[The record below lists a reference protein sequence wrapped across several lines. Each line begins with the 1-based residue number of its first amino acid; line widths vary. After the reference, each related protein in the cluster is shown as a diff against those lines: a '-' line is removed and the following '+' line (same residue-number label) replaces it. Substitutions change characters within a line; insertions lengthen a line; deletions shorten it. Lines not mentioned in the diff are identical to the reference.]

1 LRNQFAFFVFYA
13 SALDLVLYT
22 ALDSRSICINYEK
35 SSREQQKKGLFFMA
49 RKSAVVSPVKRKS
62 RKIQVPTDYSI
73 QFDDYL
79 IHCEERNLT
88 HGTIESYRFYLGY
101 LKRYMEEN
109 QHSLLVDE
117 IMERDLKDF
126 LTFMRKIKGNNQATL
141 NSAIASIRPF
151 FNYLIEQEVIQD
163 HPMAKIK
170 KGKVDLKPIIPFST
184 DDIKNLLQQPDKSR
198 QAGYRD
204 YCMMLMLLST
214 GMRISEC
221 LNLTIS
227 DIDFKNNKILI
238 RESKNRTPRVVGMAK
253 KIKPELQR
261 FISLCH
267 PDVKSLDILFQNQD
281 CGKLAYKTIHDNF
294 KEYGKQANIDP
305 RIRVSPHTFRHT
317 YALSYLKNG
326 GSTASLR
333 EQLGHRTIETV
344 EKYLYW
350 SSDDKLEEFKKYS
363 PLDNMEL

>member
-1 LRNQFAFFVFYA
+1 MKNLAGNNKER
-13 SALDLVLYT
+13 
-22 ALDSRSICINYEK
+22 
-35 SSREQQKKGLFFMA
+35 LFIMA
-49 RKSAVVSPVKRKS
+49 RKSAIITPVKRKS
-62 RKIQVPTDYSI
+62 RKIQSPTDYSL
-73 QFDDYL
+73 QFDDYI

-88 HGTIESYRFYLGY
+88 QGTVESYRFYLDY
-101 LKRYMEEN
+101 LKRYLEEN

-117 IMERDLKDF
+117 ITERDLKDF
-126 LTFMRKIKGNNQATL
+126 LIFMRKTKGNNQATL

-163 HPMAKIK
+163 HPMARVK
-170 KGKVDLKPIIPFST
+170 KGKVDQKPIIPFST

-204 YCMMLMLLST
+204 YCIMLMLLST

-221 LNLTIS
+221 LNLLIS
-227 DIDFKNNKILI
+227 DIDFNNNRILI
-238 RESKNRTPRVVGMAK
+238 RESKNRTPRIVGMAK

-261 FISLCH
+261 FIRLCH
-267 PDVKSLDILFQNQD
+267 PNVKPIDILFQNQD
-281 CGKLAYKTIHDNF
+281 SGRLAYKTIHDNLR
-294 KEYGKQANIDP
+294 KYGKQANIDP
-305 RIRVSPHTFRHT
+305 RVRVSPHTYRHT
-317 YALSYLKNG
+317 YAINYLKNG

-350 SSDDKLEEFKKYS
+350 STDDKLEEFKKYS
-363 PLDNMEL
+363 PLDNMEF

>member
-1 LRNQFAFFVFYA
+1 
-13 SALDLVLYT
+13 
-22 ALDSRSICINYEK
+22 
-35 SSREQQKKGLFFMA
+35 MA
-49 RKSAVVSPVKRKS
+49 RKSAVISPVKRKS
-62 RKIQVPTDYSI
+62 RKIVAPTDYSI

-88 HGTIESYRFYLGY
+88 QGSIEGYRFYLGY
-101 LKRYMEEN
+101 LKKYLEEN
-109 QHSLLVDE
+109 EHSLLVDE
-117 IMERDLKDF
+117 ITERDIKDF
-126 LTFMRKIKGNNQATL
+126 LNFMRKTKNNTQATI

-151 FNYLIEQEVIQD
+151 FNYLIEQEIIQD

-170 KGKVDLKPIIPFST
+170 KGKIDQKPIIPFSNE
-184 DDIKNLLQQPDKSR
+184 DIKNLLKQPDKSR
-198 QAGYRD
+198 HAGYRD

-227 DIDFKNNKILI
+227 DIDFKNNRILI
-238 RESKNRTPRVVGMAK
+238 RESKNRTPRIVGMAK

-261 FISLCH
+261 FIRLCL
-267 PDVKSLDILFQNQD
+267 PNAKPFDILFQNQD
-281 CGKLAYKTIHDNF
+281 GGKLADNTIQENF
-294 KEYGKQANIDP
+294 REYGVQANIDP
-305 RIRVSPHTFRHT
+305 RIRVSPHTYRHT
-317 YALSYLKNG
+317 YAINYLKNG

-350 SSDDKLEEFKKYS
+350 STDDKLEEFEKYN
-363 PLDNMEL
+363 PLDKMELQGGVC

>member
-1 LRNQFAFFVFYA
+1 
-13 SALDLVLYT
+13 
-22 ALDSRSICINYEK
+22 
-35 SSREQQKKGLFFMA
+35 MA
-49 RKSAVVSPVKRKS
+49 RKSAVITPVQRKS
-62 RKIQVPTDYSI
+62 RKIQSPTDYSV

-88 HGTIESYRFYLGY
+88 QGTVESYRFYLGY
-101 LKRYMEEN
+101 FKRYLEKN

-117 IMERDLKDF
+117 IIERDLKGF
-126 LTFMRKIKGNNQATL
+126 FNFMRKTKANSQATI
-141 NSAIASIRPF
+141 NSAVASIRPF

-170 KGKVDLKPIIPFST
+170 KGKIDQKPIIPFST
-184 DDIKNLLQQPDKSR
+184 EDIYNLLQQPDKSR
-198 QAGYRD
+198 HAGYRD

-227 DIDFKNNKILI
+227 DIDFKNNRILI
-238 RESKNRTPRVVGMAK
+238 RESKNRTPRIVGMAK

-261 FISLCH
+261 FIRICL
-267 PDVKSLDILFQNQD
+267 PNVEPFDLLFQNQD
-281 CGKLAYKTIHDNF
+281 SRKLAPNTINSNF
-294 KEYGKQANIDP
+294 RIYGKQANIDP

-317 YALSYLKNG
+317 YAINYIKNG

-350 SSDDKLEEFKKYS
+350 SSDDKLDEFQKYS
-363 PLDNMEL
+363 PIDKMNLVL

>member
-1 LRNQFAFFVFYA
+1 M
-13 SALDLVLYT
+13 S
-22 ALDSRSICINYEK
+22 
-35 SSREQQKKGLFFMA
+35 
-49 RKSAVVSPVKRKS
+49 RKSAVISPIIKRKS
-62 RKIQVPTDYSI
+62 RKIQSPTDYSI

-88 HGTIESYRFYLGY
+88 DQTIQGYRFYLGY
-101 LKRYMEEN
+101 LKRYLEGQE
-109 QHSLLVDE
+109 HSLLVDE
-117 IMERDLKDF
+117 ITERDLKNF
-126 LTFMRKIKGNNQATL
+126 LNFMRKTKNNNQATL

-151 FNYLIEQEVIQD
+151 FNYLIEQEIIED

-170 KGKVDLKPIIPFST
+170 KGKIDKKPIIPFSAE
-184 DDIKNLLQQPDKSR
+184 DIHNLLQQPDKSR

-214 GMRISEC
+214 GIRISEC

-227 DIDFKNNKILI
+227 DIDFKNSRILI
-238 RESKNRTPRVVGMAK
+238 RESKNRTPRIVGMAR

-261 FISLCH
+261 FIRLCL
-267 PDVKSLDILFQNQD
+267 PDSKPFDIFFQNQD
-281 CGKLAYKTIHDNF
+281 GGKLADNTIQENF
-294 KEYGKQANIDP
+294 REYGTQANIDP
-305 RIRVSPHTFRHT
+305 RIRVSPHSFRHT
-317 YALSYLKNG
+317 YSINYLKNG

-350 SSDDKLEEFKKYS
+350 SSDDKLEEFQKYS
-363 PLDNMEL
+363 PLDNMDF

>member
-1 LRNQFAFFVFYA
+1 
-13 SALDLVLYT
+13 
-22 ALDSRSICINYEK
+22 
-35 SSREQQKKGLFFMA
+35 MA
-49 RKSAVVSPVKRKS
+49 RKSAIVTPVKRKS
-62 RKIQVPTDYSI
+62 RKIQSPTDYSI

-88 HGTIESYRFYLGY
+88 QGTVESYRFYLCY
-101 LKRYMEEN
+101 LKRYLEEN

-151 FNYLIEQEVIQD
+151 FNYLIEKGVIYE
-163 HPMAKIK
+163 HPMTKIK
-170 KGKVDLKPIIPFST
+170 KGKVDQKPIIPFSSE
-184 DDIKNLLQQPDKSR
+184 DIHNLLKQPDKSR
-198 QAGYRD
+198 HSGYRD
-204 YCMMLMLLST
+204 YAMMLMLLST

-227 DIDFKNNKILI
+227 DIDFKNNRILI
-238 RESKNRTPRVVGMAK
+238 RESKNRTPRIVGMAK

-261 FISLCH
+261 FIRLCL
-267 PDVKSLDILFQNQD
+267 PNAKPFDILFQNQD
-281 CGKLAYKTIHDNF
+281 RGKLAYKTIHDNLM
-294 KEYGKQANIDP
+294 EYGKQANIDP
-305 RIRVSPHTFRHT
+305 RIRVSPHTYRHT
-317 YALSYLKNG
+317 YAINYLKNG

-350 SSDDKLEEFKKYS
+350 SSDDKLEEFQKYS
-363 PLDNMEL
+363 PLDNMEF

>member
-1 LRNQFAFFVFYA
+1 
-13 SALDLVLYT
+13 
-22 ALDSRSICINYEK
+22 
-35 SSREQQKKGLFFMA
+35 MA
-49 RKSAVVSPVKRKS
+49 RKSPIITPIKRKP
-62 RKIQVPTDYSI
+62 RKIQILTDYSI

-79 IHCEERNLT
+79 IQCEERNLT
-88 HGTIESYRFYLGY
+88 VKSIEGYRFYLGY
-101 LKRYMEEN
+101 LKKYLEEN

-117 IMERDLKDF
+117 ITERDLKDF
-126 LTFMRKIKGNNQATL
+126 LKFMREKGNTQATI

-151 FNYLIEQEVIQD
+151 FNYLVEQEVIKD

-170 KGKVDLKPIIPFST
+170 KGKVDQKPIIPFSS
-184 DDIKNLLQQPDKSR
+184 DDIHILLKQPDKSR

-204 YCMMLMLLST
+204 YCIMLMLLST

-227 DIDFKNNKILI
+227 DIDFKNNRILI
-238 RESKNRTPRVVGMAK
+238 RESKNRTPRIVGMAK
-253 KIKPELQR
+253 KIKSELQR
-261 FISLCH
+261 YIRLCLVDSN
-267 PDVKSLDILFQNQD
+267 PYDFFFQNQD
-281 CGKLAYKTIHDNF
+281 SGKLAIRTIQENISQ
-294 KEYGKQANIDP
+294 YGKQANIDP

-317 YALSYLKNG
+317 YSIHYLKNG

-350 SSDDKLEEFKKYS
+350 STDDKLEEFEKYN
-363 PLDNMEL
+363 PLDNMDY